1 MAAPHQDEDRIA
13 GGGAGIGALAD
24 NRSMVALAITTNV
37 IAEFNSAIH
46 HSKKP

>member
-1 MAAPHQDEDRIA
+1 MRSASLAAGRD
-13 GGGAGIGALAD
+13 LAHWQKR
-24 NRSMVALAITTNV
+24 RSMVALAITTNV